1 MNVSIGLLGIV
12 VSFLS
17 LTATATEED
26 YLRYPPK
33 GQVPSGYVSEY
44 AQIIRAAE
52 DEGELVI
59 YSTTDKNIV
68 HDLIKGFEELYPKI
82 VVEYDDLNSTEL
94 HHRFLTESMMGPR
107 KEDPGKVADV
117 VWSSA
122 MDLQFSLVSRGYAQE
137 YNSPEIPNLPPWA
150 VWKNQAFGT
159 TYEPVGIVYNKRLLP
174 AADVPQNRDDLVRLL
189 KGKPDLFKRKVVT
202 YDVVKSGTG
211 FFFATQDADLWQGF
225 WEFAEAL
232 GSLGAHFR
240 LNTETMVK
248 RVATGNDLIAYNVIG
263 SYVVPLAEKEP
274 AIGYVFPKD
283 YTLVLSRVMF
293 INKKAKNPNAAKL
306 WVDYLLSKRGQSII
320 ANRARLYSLRSDVEG
335 DATAAALAKVLGDS
349 LKPIAIGPNLLEH
362 ITDTKYM
369 EFVTRW
375 RQAVSK

>member
-1 MNVSIGLLGIV
+1 MNVSIGLLGIA

-17 LTATATEED
+17 LTATADED

-33 GQVPSGYVSEY
+33 GQVPSGYPSEY
-44 AQIIRAAE
+44 AQVIRAAE
-52 DEGELVI
+52 DEGDLVI
-59 YSTTDKNIV
+59 YSTTDRNIA

-82 VVEYDDLNSTEL
+82 KVEYEDLNSTEL
-94 HHRFLTESMMGPR
+94 HHRFLTESMMGPT
-107 KEDPGKVADV
+107 KDHGEVADV

-137 YNSPEIPNLPPWA
+137 YNSPEIPHLPPWA

-174 AADVPQNRDDLVRLL
+174 ATDVPQNRDDLVRLL

-202 YDVVKSGTG
+202 YDVVKSGVG
-211 FFFATQDADLWQGF
+211 FLFATQDAGLWPGF
-225 WEFAEAL
+225 WEFAEGL
-232 GSLGAHFR
+232 GSLGAHFL

-248 RVATGNDLIAYNVIG
+248 RVATGEDLIAYNVIG
-263 SYVVPLAEKEP
+263 SYVVPLAKKES
-274 AIGYVFPKD
+274 AIGYVFPRD

-306 WVDYLLSKRGQSII
+306 WVDYLLSKQGQSII

-335 DATAAALAKVLGDS
+335 DATAAALAKALGDS
-349 LKPIAIGPNLLEH
+349 LKPIAIGPNLLEQL
-362 ITDTKYM
+362 TDTKYM